1 MAEAIDTVVRQRVKE
16 YVQAKQFL
24 AVSLDS
30 STDSAHHS
38 RMILQVYMIDNLERK
53 NVFVGFP
60 MIHGDTNAETL
71 TNVDLSTLS
80 DRLDL
85 AITLSYRV
93 PELFSGL
100 RVRPR

>member
-1 MAEAIDTVVRQRVKE
+1 M
-16 YVQAKQFL
+16 
-24 AVSLDS
+24 
-30 STDSAHHS
+30 
-38 RMILQVYMIDNLERK
+38 
-53 NVFVGFP
+53 FVGFP

-71 TNVDLSTLS
+71 TNIDLSTLS

-93 PELFSGL
+93 PELFSGW